1 MIHAIA
7 FPTSITFNYR
17 TIVTVRRMINAFS
30 LRVYSF
36 LLAGMFNNVRHCEL
50 LAAHSFN
57 LMNGSERSLIFH
69 LGRRSVLCRR
79 RRRNEN
85 ETGDTI
91 VSYDFFVFWKNTG
104 RWRLPLKKKFWF
116 LFFFL
121 NYFFT
126 FRSAKIEN
134 FIPIRRFEFFHKIV
148 FVENC
153 AETVQPSR
161 KKPILNSLE
170 FNQEL

>member
-91 VSYDFFVFWKNTG
+91 VSYDFFVFRKNTG

-126 FRSAKIEN
+126 FRRKLKISFRFVVSN
-134 FIPIRRFEFFHKIV
+134 FSIKLFSSKIV
-148 FVENC
+148 PK
-153 AETVQPSR
+153 Q
-161 KKPILNSLE
+161 
-170 FNQEL
+170 FNPRERNRSWIP

>member
-30 LRVYSF
+30 FRVYSF

-69 LGRRSVLCRR
+69 LERRSVLCRR

-91 VSYDFFVFWKNTG
+91 VSYDFFVFRKNTG
-104 RWRLPLKKKFWF
+104 RWRLPLKKNSHFV
-116 LFFFL
+116 FFFSIIFSPFDRRKL
-121 NYFFT
+121 KIS
-126 FRSAKIEN
+126 FRFVVSN
-134 FIPIRRFEFFHKIV
+134 FSIKLFSSKIV
-148 FVENC
+148 PK
-153 AETVQPSR
+153 Q
-161 KKPILNSLE
+161 
-170 FNQEL
+170 FNPRERNRSWIP